1 MNDSINLE
9 RFVKAQQEYGTFQTA
24 LAEIRN
30 GHKETYWMRYIF
42 PQMIGLGSSSTSEY
56 YAIRSLEEAKA
67 FLNDPYL
74 GGNLREISQ
83 ALLELNDSNASSI
96 FGWPDNLKLKS
107 SMTLFVP
114 TLFVVAAGE
123 DSVFAKVLDKFFGG
137 EYDAWTL
144 NKLGR

>member
-1 MNDSINLE
+1 MQCFLQLCSAESRATEEGLAIHAAQMLFRIGHAALGEDNNVDLINDVRCS
-9 RFVKAQQEYGTFQTA
+9 VC
-24 LAEIRN
+24 
-30 GHKETYWMRYIF
+30 
-42 PQMIGLGSSSTSEY
+42 
-56 YAIRSLEEAKA
+56 
-67 FLNDPYL
+67 
-74 GGNLREISQ
+74 Q